1 MAARITVLVDNEAG
15 GGLRASWGLSM
26 LVEAGGLR
34 VLFDADTDPE
44 VLEHNA
50 RVLGVEL
57 SGLDFAVLSH
67 PHSDHYGGFAYVA
80 SVAPGTRVYIPRG
93 SGRVAS
99 LLRRLGLTPLEVSE
113 AAVLEGPFASTG
125 VLEGVYRGRGIPE
138 HALVVDLG
146 GGRAAVLVG
155 CSHPGVDRLV
165 GAVVEALGLKPVF
178 VIGGFH
184 SPPPEALDRLA
195 ELVEGRICPI
205 HCSGEE
211 AKRYIREN
219 YPDAY
224 CEARA
229 GSVFEL

>member
-1 MAARITVLVDNEAG
+1 MAARLTVLVDNEAG
-15 GGLRASWGLSM
+15 GGLRASWGLSI

-34 VLFDADTDPE
+34 VLFDADTEPE

-50 RVLGVEL
+50 RVLGVDL
-57 SGLDFAVLSH
+57 SRLDFAVLSH
-67 PHSDHYGGFAYVA
+67 PHSDHYGGFEYVA
-80 SVAPGTRVYIPRG
+80 RVAPGLRVYTPAG
-93 SGRVAS
+93 AGRVAS
-99 LLRRLGLTPLEVSE
+99 LLRRWGLRPV
-113 AAVLEGPFASTG
+113 AVEGASWIEGPFGTTG
-125 VLEGVYRGRGIPE
+125 VLEGTYMGRGIPE

-165 GAVVEALGLKPVF
+165 GAAREELGVKPVL

-184 SPPPEALDRLA
+184 APPPEVLDRLA

-211 AKRYIREN
+211 AKRYIRVN

-229 GSVFEL
+229 GTVIEL